1 MARNKCISSFRVESG
16 DSRILNKFDERETF
30 VAKLPA
36 NLNAEN
42 FAIPNGST
50 ERIMFRITLNQ
61 ETDLALLS
69 TSRILLASSIKY
81 LLYVKN
87 SDVWYSTKIYTYYA
101 TISSIVQCFSLYR
114 SLYVCWQFD
123 DRLLT
128 LCYLWCIE
136 YRYDVRAQAH
146 TEQKEIVNVRRRCWE
161 IIKNSSRHCVCRALN
176 IPRDILNVNT
186 FNNILN

>member
-36 NLNAEN
+36 NLNVEN

-61 ETDLALLS
+61 ETDLALPS
-69 TSRILLASSIKY
+69 TSRILLLSPIKY

-87 SDVWYSTKIYTYYA
+87 SDVWYNKKMCTYYA
-101 TISSIVQCFSLYR
+101 TISSIVRCFSLYR
-114 SLYVCWQFD
+114 SLYVC
-123 DRLLT
+123 
-128 LCYLWCIE
+128 
-136 YRYDVRAQAH
+136 
-146 TEQKEIVNVRRRCWE
+146 
-161 IIKNSSRHCVCRALN
+161 
-176 IPRDILNVNT
+176 
-186 FNNILN
+186 

>member
-61 ETDLALLS
+61 ETDLALPS
-69 TSRILLASSIKY
+69 TSRILLLSSIKY

-87 SDVWYSTKIYTYYA
+87 SDVWYNKKMCTYYA
-101 TISSIVQCFSLYR
+101 TISSIVRCFSLYR

-123 DRLLT
+123 N
-128 LCYLWCIE
+128 
-136 YRYDVRAQAH
+136 
-146 TEQKEIVNVRRRCWE
+146 IVNVMLFMLHRVSIQCTCTSTQSRR
-161 IIKNSSRHCVCRALN
+161 KSSKTHQDTVCVER
-176 IPRDILNVNT
+176 
-186 FNNILN
+186 

>member
-61 ETDLALLS
+61 ETDLALPS
-69 TSRILLASSIKY
+69 TSRTLLLSSIKY

-87 SDVWYSTKIYTYYA
+87 SDVWYNKKMCTYYA
-101 TISSIVQCFSLYR
+101 TISSIVRWFSLYR

-123 DRLLT
+123 NTANVMLFMLHRVSIQCTCTSTHRAEGNHQKLIKT
-128 LCYLWCIE
+128 LCVSSVKHST
-136 YRYDVRAQAH
+136 RYPKRKHV
-146 TEQKEIVNVRRRCWE
+146 
-161 IIKNSSRHCVCRALN
+161 
-176 IPRDILNVNT
+176 
-186 FNNILN
+186 

>member
-61 ETDLALLS
+61 ETDLALPS
-69 TSRILLASSIKY
+69 TSRTLLLSSIKY
-81 LLYVKN
+81 LLYVKK
-87 SDVWYSTKIYTYYA
+87 SDVWYNKKMCTYYA
-101 TISSIVQCFSLYR
+101 TISSIVRWFSLYR
-114 SLYVCWQFD
+114 SLYVC
-123 DRLLT
+123 
-128 LCYLWCIE
+128 
-136 YRYDVRAQAH
+136 
-146 TEQKEIVNVRRRCWE
+146 
-161 IIKNSSRHCVCRALN
+161 
-176 IPRDILNVNT
+176 
-186 FNNILN
+186 